1 MDTRFIIEVYH
12 KERWGE
18 TPMYISVLGNKCW
31 QVEFG
36 GLYQA
41 RFFPT
46 RDNAEKAVE
55 RVKKYIDEA
64 AQECYSTYC
73 YGGWDTSR
81 EAHPLWGYYKGRMQS
96 SDMVFKVREVEL
108 KFI

>member
-1 MDTRFIIEVYH
+1 MNTQFIIEVYH
-12 KERWGE
+12 EERWSE
-18 TPMYISVLGNKCW
+18 TPMYIASLGNKCW
-31 QVEFG
+31 QVVFG

-55 RVKKYIDEA
+55 RIKKYIDEA
-64 AQECYSTYC
+64 DQKGYSTYC
-73 YGGWDTSR
+73 YDYDESR
-81 EAHPLWGYYKGRMQS
+81 EFHPLWGYYKGRMRS

-108 KFI
+108 KFV